1 MMHATANVAATVE
14 LMVAAIPEMRLREL
28 FVRLILDSL
37 PPTPPPPPPA
47 QDAAKS
53 RRGRPP
59 KATVA
64 ANGRRRRTMRRGS
77 AKKIIYP
84 KLQERRRRYEIKRRA
99 RHAAKATAATVDAG
113 SNGTGKSQDPPPVTS
128 QALWDHATRLE
139 PCAPW
144 RAVARE
150 LGTHIDV
157 ARRAFHTTSLPYGVR
172 PMMVER
178 FLTVRNTT

>member
-1 MMHATANVAATVE
+1 MHATANVAATVE

-59 KATVA
+59 KAAAA

-84 KLQERRRRYEIKRRA
+84 KLQERRRRYESSAAPATPPRPQPPLSTPAATEPARA
-99 RHAAKATAATVDAG
+99 RTHLLSPRKPCGTTPHASSRVPHGAPSPASSVL
-113 SNGTGKSQDPPPVTS
+113 TS
-128 QALWDHATRLE
+128 
-139 PCAPW
+139 
-144 RAVARE
+144 
-150 LGTHIDV
+150 
-157 ARRAFHTTSLPYGVR
+157 TSLAAPSTPQVFRMGFV
-172 PMMVER
+172 P
-178 FLTVRNTT
+178 

>member
-1 MMHATANVAATVE
+1 MMRATANVAATVE
-14 LMVAAIPEMRLREL
+14 LMVAAIPEQRLREL

-37 PPTPPPPPPA
+37 PPTPPPPASPVTPER
-47 QDAAKS
+47 

-59 KATVA
+59 KAAAA
-64 ANGRRRRTMRRGS
+64 ANGRRRRTIRRGA
-77 AKKIIYP
+77 AKKVIDP
-84 KLQERRRRYEIKRRA
+84 KLQERRRRYEVKRRA
-99 RHAAKATAATVDAG
+99 RRAAKAAADVV
-113 SNGTGKSQDPPPVTS
+113 SNGKSQDPPPVTS
-128 QALWDHATRLE
+128 QALWDHVTRLE